1 MQRKLTIQA
10 SVKKPIKGISIVA
23 AAAAALLT
31 SAAPAMA
38 SEWSSSRGN
47 AGNTGSQGETLE
59 LPLTERWHSSA
70 PRVEENGAV
79 VSGGVVYMSSTD
91 GFVYAF
97 NVKSGEGVAGFP
109 VTTTGNFGTPAV
121 DATNKKVY
129 ALAGSTLYA
138 FEFNGTS
145 AWTKEAGATGTNYN
159 VGPVID
165 EGFVYVKAG
174 STLKKYDSTGAL
186 QWSSESS
193 GDNTQPAVLGSFVY
207 VNSEAGSIRKYDKA
221 TGKEVTTGGF
231 PITTSSSSSSA
242 GLAAV
247 NGKIFVKA
255 DKLFAYNAS
264 NGETLWSAEDGGENS
279 GTYNDSP
286 AVSGGFVYTFGWGDG
301 KAYAFNETTGAPA
314 TGFPSVELNAP
325 ASRNWSSPTVAGD
338 KVYIGA
344 GTSQKLKVLGAAG
357 TANAGVVL
365 AEYPTFSADPQGF
378 DLPSPVVAEGFV
390 FAMLDG
396 GGLYAFSPGKAAP
409 GKIKINGG
417 AECTTSRN
425 VTLEIEFGT
434 NTEMR
439 ISEDPLFKT
448 ASFEPVAATKSFEL
462 SEGFGEK
469 TVYIQFKDKEGN
481 LSNVFN
487 AKINFAATCN
497 KAKPT
502 TTTTAL
508 SGEGK
513 TGESITVK
521 EGSPVTDQATIAG
534 ENAATAT
541 GMVTYK
547 VYSDKEC
554 TKEVASAGELT
565 VSAGKAPAS
574 EAKTLAPGTY
584 YWQASY
590 GGDANNNA
598 SKNECGT
605 EVETVTEP
613 ERPISAT
620 GMTLGGTEAAKV
632 SGTVASFTD
641 PETKATASEYS
652 ATIEWGDGTSSS
664 GTVSGGGGNFAVSG
678 EHTYADEG
686 SYTVKVVITDVDNE
700 SNGATTESTAKI
712 ADAALS
718 ASGVSATSPMAFSGT
733 VAKFTDANS
742 STSSA
747 SDFTATIEWGDGA
760 KSAGKVSGSG
770 GSFSVKGSHTYA
782 STGSFKVVVKIVDD
796 GGSTAEARSKILIL
810 APAEGGSCDTNNNN
824 GNNVGNGAGSENNNG
839 NNNFNCN
846 KNSFNKSG
854 NEGNE
859 SNNVIN
865 GSTVTAGAAPGT
877 DSGVQGSTS
886 TGSKTG
892 MRHIRIHIHVGAKA
906 KLKKVTVK
914 VDGKTVAVLKG
925 KKASANV
932 NLVNLPCSGNGATTI
947 VVIAVTDNGRTIRE
961 SHQYRLCQV

>member
-1 MQRKLTIQA
+1 MCIRRTSVRATVLLAAVRAGRYEFAGLAQA

-38 SEWSSSRGN
+38 SEWSSSRAN
-47 AGNTGSQGETLE
+47 AGNTGSQGEILP

-70 PRVEENGAV
+70 PLVEENGAV
-79 VSGGVVYMSSTD
+79 VSGGVVYMSSD
-91 GFVYAF
+91 SGQVYAF
-97 NVKSGEGVAGFP
+97 DVKTGEPITGFP
-109 VTTTGNFGTPAV
+109 VTTTGNNGTPAV

-129 ALAGSTLYA
+129 ALAGTTLYA

-145 AWTKEAGATGTNYN
+145 AWTKEVGATGANYN

-165 EGFVYVKAG
+165 EGFVYVKAE

-193 GDNTQPAVLGSFVY
+193 GNNTQPAVLGSFVY

-286 AVSGGFVYTFGWGDG
+286 AVSGGFVYTFGWDG

-314 TGFPSVELNAP
+314 TGFPSVELNEP
-325 ASRNWSSPTVAGD
+325 GGRNWSSPAVAGD

-357 TANAGVVL
+357 TGNAGVVL
-365 AEYPTFSADPQGF
+365 AEYPTFSADTQGF

-417 AECTTSRN
+417 SECTTSRT
-425 VTLEIEFGT
+425 VTLEIEAGT

-487 AKINFAATCN
+487 AKINYAATCS

-513 TGESITVK
+513 TGASITVK
-521 EGSPVTDQATIAG
+521 EGSSVTDQATIAG
-534 ENAATAT
+534 ENAASAT
-541 GMVTYK
+541 GKVTYK

-554 TKEVASAGELT
+554 TKEVASSGEVT
-565 VSAGKAPAS
+565 VSGGKAPAS

-590 GGDANNNA
+590 GGDELNNGST
-598 SKNECGT
+598 SKCGS
-605 EVETVTEP
+605 EVETVSAPPSGCAISDVKASPFTDVTTGNPVFAEDNLASTIT
-613 ERPISAT
+613 PISPGNSAPEHLVVRGNGRFFALT
-620 GMTLGGTEAAKV
+620 GLTSVLCHDNTAYPLD
-632 SGTVASFTD
+632 SGNKFN
-641 PETKATASEYS
+641 
-652 ATIEWGDGTSSS
+652 
-664 GTVSGGGGNFAVSG
+664 TVSGDGPGTLGTAFGNGKPGYTAHWEFSDRGDQPGGTDTGGDTINLIVYDS
-678 EHTYADEG
+678 T
-686 SYTVKVVITDVDNE
+686 SKVVWHV
-700 SNGATTESTAKI
+700 NG
-712 ADAALS
+712 
-718 ASGVSATSPMAFSGT
+718 
-733 VAKFTDANS
+733 KFT
-742 STSSA
+742 TA
-747 SDFTATIEWGDGA
+747 SQE
-760 KSAGKVSGSG
+760 
-770 GSFSVKGSHTYA
+770 
-782 STGSFKVVVKIVDD
+782 
-796 GGSTAEARSKILIL
+796 E
-810 APAEGGSCDTNNNN
+810 
-824 GNNVGNGAGSENNNG
+824 VG
-839 NNNFNCN
+839 
-846 KNSFNKSG
+846 
-854 NEGNE
+854 
-859 SNNVIN
+859 
-865 GSTVTAGAAPGT
+865 
-877 DSGVQGSTS
+877 
-886 TGSKTG
+886 
-892 MRHIRIHIHVGAKA
+892 
-906 KLKKVTVK
+906 
-914 VDGKTVAVLKG
+914 
-925 KKASANV
+925 
-932 NLVNLPCSGNGATTI
+932 
-947 VVIAVTDNGRTIRE
+947 
-961 SHQYRLCQV
+961 

>member
-1 MQRKLTIQA
+1 VFTQISTRKERDA
-10 SVKKPIKGISIVA
+10 HWRARGISIIA

-38 SEWSSSRGN
+38 SEWPSSRGN

-70 PRVEENGAV
+70 PKVEENGAV
-79 VSGGVVYMSSTD
+79 VSGGVAYMSSAD
-91 GFVYAF
+91 GKVYAF
-97 NVKSGEGVAGFP
+97 AVKTGEPITGFP
-109 VTTTGNFGTPAV
+109 VTTTANFGTPAV
-121 DATNKKVY
+121 DATNKRVY
-129 ALAGSTLYA
+129 ALAGTTLYA

-145 AWTKEAGATGTNYN
+145 AWTKEVGATGTNYN

-174 STLKKYDSTGAL
+174 LTLKKYDSTGAL
-186 QWSSESS
+186 KWSSESS
-193 GDNTQPAVLGSFVY
+193 GGNTQPAVSGSFVY

-231 PITTSSSSSSA
+231 PIATSSSSSQA
-242 GLAAV
+242 GLAVV

-264 NGETLWSAEDGGENS
+264 NGETLWSAEDGGES
-279 GTYNDSP
+279 EGTYNDSP
-286 AVSGGFVYTFGWGDG
+286 AVSGGFVYTFGWNG

-314 TGFPSVELNAP
+314 TGFPSVELNTA

-365 AEYPTFSADPQGF
+365 AEYPTFSADAQGF

-396 GGLYAFSPGKAAP
+396 GGLYAFSPGKAPP

-448 ASFEPVAATKSFEL
+448 ASFEPVAATKPFEL
-462 SEGFGEK
+462 SAGFGEK
-469 TVYIQFKDKEGN
+469 TVYIQFKDKEAN

-487 AKINFAATCN
+487 AKINYAASCSRTT
-497 KAKPT
+497 PT

-513 TGESITVK
+513 TGASITVK
-521 EGSPVTDQATIAG
+521 EGSAVTDQATIAG

-541 GMVTYK
+541 GKVNYK

-554 TKEVASAGELT
+554 TKEVASAGEVT

-590 GGDANNNA
+590 GGDAANEKSSSTCGAEIETVEATRTGTCGNTKVGRVSDRLLANVKRVNA
-598 SKNECGT
+598 CKLPVNA
-605 EVETVTEP
+605 TVTELSVYLTP
-613 ERPISAT
+613 TSTSGQQLIEGVVYANSKGKPAGLLGTTTQLTFTSKSPAGWYHLTFPSPVKLTAGRYWI
-620 GMTLGGTEAAKV
+620 GM
-632 SGTVASFTD
+632 
-641 PETKATASEYS
+641 
-652 ATIEWGDGTSSS
+652 I
-664 GTVSGGGGNFAVSG
+664 
-678 EHTYADEG
+678 
-686 SYTVKVVITDVDNE
+686 
-700 SNGATTESTAKI
+700 
-712 ADAALS
+712 
-718 ASGVSATSPMAFSGT
+718 SGVSQYVAAERYISGPRAEDYNTNTYTSGPSNPF
-733 VAKFTDANS
+733 
-742 STSSA
+742 
-747 SDFTATIEWGDGA
+747 
-760 KSAGKVSGSG
+760 
-770 GSFSVKGSHTYA
+770 
-782 STGSFKVVVKIVDD
+782 GSFK
-796 GGSTAEARSKILIL
+796 T
-810 APAEGGSCDTNNNN
+810 TNEKM
-824 GNNVGNGAGSENNNG
+824 SLYLTYTP
-839 NNNFNCN
+839 
-846 KNSFNKSG
+846 S
-854 NEGNE
+854 
-859 SNNVIN
+859 
-865 GSTVTAGAAPGT
+865 
-877 DSGVQGSTS
+877 
-886 TGSKTG
+886 
-892 MRHIRIHIHVGAKA
+892 
-906 KLKKVTVK
+906 
-914 VDGKTVAVLKG
+914 
-925 KKASANV
+925 
-932 NLVNLPCSGNGATTI
+932 
-947 VVIAVTDNGRTIRE
+947 
-961 SHQYRLCQV
+961 